1 MSNLTSQSWI
11 EVEIEVPGQSK
22 EAVCNTLQPFV
33 LPHIQKKHLEEGDL
47 WTIKG
52 IMPADSSVDHRLVNI
67 EQELRQIEKAF
78 ALDDALYVELGTVQG
93 DEKASQYG
101 SQTQRVFMSGRFIVA
116 SPDDIIRAEGD
127 RTMLRIT
134 AGQAFGDG
142 SHSSTQVALE
152 LIDGLFRG
160 DHGLPPEP
168 GWCLDAGCGTG
179 VLALAAAA
187 CWNGRVVAADIS
199 SQAIKRVKANLA
211 LNSLWRSRIFPVHGE
226 LSCCGGPFSVIL
238 ANLVP
243 SVQINAYKALWKALE
258 PKGWLI
264 LAGFQE
270 AQRGLV
276 EPLFTSKGAVTTAYR
291 SKKGWLGLLLRKPK
305 GRKVP

>member
-1 MSNLTSQSWI
+1 MSHLTSQSWI
-11 EVEIEVPGQSK
+11 EVEIQVPRK
-22 EAVCNTLQPFV
+22 AKDAVCNALGPFV
-33 LPHIQKKHLEEGDL
+33 LPHIQKKQAEQGDL

-52 IMPADSSVDHRLVNI
+52 RMPSDRSVDDRLVNI
-67 EQELRQIEKAF
+67 EQGLRQIEKAF

-101 SQTQRVFMSGRFIVA
+101 SQTQRVFEVGRFIVA
-116 SPDDIIRAEGD
+116 SPDDVVQAERN
-127 RTMLRIT
+127 RTVLRIT
-134 AGQAFGDG
+134 AGLAFGDG

-160 DHGLPPEP
+160 DHGPPPKP

-187 CWNGRVVAADIS
+187 RWKGSVAAADIS
-199 SQAIKRVKANLA
+199 SKAIKRVKANLA
-211 LNSLWRSRIFPVHGE
+211 LNSPWRSRIFPVQGE
-226 LSCCGGPFSVIL
+226 LSCCVGRFSVIL

-243 SVQINAYKALWKALE
+243 SVLVNAHETLWTALE
-258 PKGWLI
+258 PEGWLM

-270 AQRGLV
+270 AQRDLV
-276 EPLFTSKGAVTTAYR
+276 EPLFASKGAVTMACR
-291 SKKGWLGLLLRKPK
+291 HKKGWLGLLFRKPK
-305 GRKVP
+305 GSKLS